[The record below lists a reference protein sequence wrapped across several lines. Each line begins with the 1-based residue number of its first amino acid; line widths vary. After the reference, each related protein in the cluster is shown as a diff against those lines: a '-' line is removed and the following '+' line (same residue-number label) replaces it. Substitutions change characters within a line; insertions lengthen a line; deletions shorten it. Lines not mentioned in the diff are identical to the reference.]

1 MWLWSLDDRLIN
13 MDLVESIEV
22 LEVYPEDA
30 DPAQLDAGAVEPDLI
45 EVVAILASGDEAVL
59 YDGEDAEDVYR
70 GFDAVARLVASG
82 KDVGGRDVKVPLR
95 VQDLL
100 NPPPGHTN

>member
-30 DPAQLDAGAVEPDLI
+30 DPAQLEAGAVEPDLI
-45 EVVAILASGDEAVL
+45 EVVAIMASGDEAVL

-70 GFDAVARLVASG
+70 GFDLLARLVASG
-82 KDVGGRDVKVPLR
+82 KVEGDRPLSAPLR
-95 VQDLL
+95 VVDLL
-100 NPPPGHTN
+100 RPPPDHAN